1 MSTLHYRC
9 SFDLT
14 SRVPERSFEALL
26 KTVRK
31 WIAERPKP
39 PKGDDFWKA
48 WFFQGGSWRSPASPG
63 IRVLTQNCYG
73 DSTPYS
79 PNCWAAE
86 YEHSC
91 DQFPAC
97 RFWKVHIGIEQC
109 GQDRFHLNF
118 QTLYDARPGFFGP
131 EPAAP
136 LPSSPRLIMT
146 LLRSTYWRCM
156 AGSEELST
164 SARVLRVGEGHLFAR
179 LIADDKRTCPIVL
192 VSQLYPDK
200 GYAIDGVR
208 LARFL
213 AGTAIVYRS
222 ESSEVDDELDN
233 LLGERFSCRRGAV
246 RIYIPGLD
254 FKRAGDERRHR
265 FILARDIDEW
275 SPDET
280 VDIIVRGIARRS
292 TRPKGV
298 LTPLDV
304 EAVSRQRRLVQLR
317 ANQNNASKDEWVPL
331 LDMLEK
337 ENNDLKNDKARVE
350 ADLEDRIESLQDD
363 VRRLQLGK
371 EALKYRLEQ
380 ANAATAEPNLKTVLE
395 KMRELPRT
403 LSEVVEMI
411 ATIYPQRIM
420 FTAKAIKSASEA
432 EFCDV
437 PTAWRALWA
446 MATTLYDVLFEQDGG
461 NKQKA
466 FHDRSGFELAMT
478 EGKQTNQDKRLKAL
492 RRDSFMGREI
502 DITAHVKLDRDST
515 RAYFYP
521 FQQNGTKLIVVGHI
535 GNHLDTAGT
544 RRRRN

>member
-14 SRVPERSFEALL
+14 SRAPERSFEALL

-48 WFFQGGSWRSPASPG
+48 WFFQGGSWRSPTYPG

-73 DSTPYS
+73 DCTPYS

-86 YEHSC
+86 YEHPC
-91 DQFPAC
+91 DEFPAC
-97 RFWKVHIGIEQC
+97 RFWKVHIGIEQS
-109 GQDRFHLNF
+109 GHDHFHLNF
-118 QTLYDARPGFFGP
+118 QTLYDMRPGHFGP
-131 EPAAP
+131 EPVAP
-136 LPSSPRLIMT
+136 LPSSPRIIMT
-146 LLRSTYWRCM
+146 LLRSNYWRCM
-156 AGSEELST
+156 GGSEELST
-164 SARVLRVGEGHLFAR
+164 CARVLQVGQGHLFAQ
-179 LIADDKRTCPIVL
+179 LIANDRRTCPIVL
-192 VSQLYPDK
+192 LSQIYPDK
-200 GYAIDGVR
+200 GSTLDGAR
-208 LARFL
+208 LAKFL
-213 AGTAIVYRS
+213 AGAAIVYQS

-233 LLGERFSCRRGAV
+233 LLGEQFSCRRGAV
-246 RIYIPGLD
+246 RIYVPGLD
-254 FKRAGDERRHR
+254 FTRAGDERRHR
-265 FILARDIDEW
+265 FLLPRDIDDW
-275 SPDET
+275 GPDKT

-304 EAVSRQRRLVQLR
+304 EAVNRQRRLVQLR
-317 ANQNNASKDEWVPL
+317 ANQNDASKDEWVPL

-337 ENNDLKNDKARVE
+337 ENKDLQNDKTQIE
-350 ADLEDRIESLQDD
+350 ADLQDRIDSLQDD
-363 VRRLQLGK
+363 VRRLQLDK

-380 ANAATAEPNLKTVLE
+380 ANAATDQPDLKTVLE
-395 KMRELPRT
+395 KIKQLPRT
-403 LSEVVEMI
+403 LSEAVEVI
-411 ATIYPQRIM
+411 AAIYPQRIA
-420 FTAKAIKSASEA
+420 FTDRAVRSAREA
-432 EFCDV
+432 DFDDV
-437 PTAWRALWA
+437 STAWRGLWA
-446 MATTLYDVLFEQDGG
+446 MATTLYDVLFEQNGG

-492 RRDSFMGREI
+492 RKDSFMGCEI

-515 RAYFYP
+515 RAYFRA

-544 RRRRN
+544 RRRGS